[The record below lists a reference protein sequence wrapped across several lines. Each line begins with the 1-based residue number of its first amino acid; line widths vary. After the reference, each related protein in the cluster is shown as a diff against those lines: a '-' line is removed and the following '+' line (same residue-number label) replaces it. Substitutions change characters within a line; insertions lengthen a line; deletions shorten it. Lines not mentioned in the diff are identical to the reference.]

1 LLKIRDERLYCDE
14 YATFEEY
21 CRKRWDWTSRHVER
35 QMAAATVVENVR
47 PIGRIPENESQA
59 RELAPLSAEQ
69 QRQAWTAA
77 LKTCGE
83 RQTESR

>member
-1 LLKIRDERLYCDE
+1 
-14 YATFEEY
+14 
-21 CRKRWDWTSRHVER
+21 
-35 QMAAATVVENVR
+35 MAAATVVENVR